1 MKYTITLL
9 FLFLSLTSFSQTEFS
24 SLWNTS
30 NTDTGTSAINEI
42 EIPTNPAY
50 TYNYNVDWGDGQTDT
65 GVTGDI
71 THTYATPN
79 TYTITIDGTFPSIY
93 FNNQGDKLKII
104 EILNWGNIQWQTM
117 ENAFY
122 GCENLNFDA
131 IGAPDLSQV
140 TTLKNMFKNAESFNG
155 IINHWD
161 VSSITDLSGLFYG
174 ATTFNRPLDLW
185 NTGSVIDMSETF
197 YNTSSFNEP
206 LDNWNTAQVT
216 TMSKMFH
223 YAASFNQ
230 NINGWEVTRV
240 TDMSYTFYN
249 ASAFNSPLSSWLVNN
264 VTTMSNMFA
273 YSGFNQPIEIW
284 NVSNVEDM
292 SYMFYRNTVFNQPL
306 NDWIVSN
313 VTNMSH
319 MFDGYYWTTTFNQP
333 INNWDVSNVTNMSFM
348 FRDNKYFNQPLN
360 SWIVTAV
367 TNMESMFESAS
378 RFNEDITVWDVS
390 NVTKMSSMFESA
402 YVFNQDITGW
412 IVSNVTNMSAM
423 FQYANAF
430 NQAITGWDVSN
441 VTDMNSMFYSADAF
455 NQPLDIWD
463 VSKVRNMSSMF
474 NRALTFNQPLNGW
487 QTSAVTNMSYMFY
500 TYNVVT
506 VFNQPLNSWDTS
518 SVTNMSS
525 MFGNAATF
533 DQSLSSWNINN
544 VSNMSDMLDNSGLSQ
559 TNYDNTLISWELQPV
574 RDNVT
579 LGAQGLNY
587 CDSRE
592 ERQNLIDNSSWTI
605 NDDIINCSFVL
616 CTSLVSPANGDTN
629 VPANTNLTWEAVPG
643 ATGYKIS
650 YRIENGGTITATETN
665 LDVGNVTSL
674 DLTSDLTPGDT
685 VYITIVPYNTTDG
698 DAIGCTEESFT
709 VISSW
714 VNDPTAFK
722 LTIDTS
728 IAQSYT
734 SDANQLEI
742 DTNSG
747 YPDYLTYNYSIDWGD
762 NQFNNNVTGDITHT
776 YLVPGIYTISIIGD
790 YPAHY
795 YSSYFSDSKK
805 LLSIDQWGTQQW
817 QSMKDAFY
825 GCSNMEYNATD
836 KPDLSQV
843 TTAYRMFGSASL
855 FNGDINDWDVSNIED
870 MSSMFQSASDF
881 NQPLNDWDVS
891 NVTNMSSMFSSASDF
906 DQPLDNWITSNVTN
920 MSGMF
925 SYSNAFNQ
933 NINSWDVSA
942 VTTMR
947 QMFNR
952 ASLFNQPLLGWDVT
966 SVTDMES
973 MFNNAPVFDQPI
985 DIWTVN
991 NVTNMSSMFEN
1002 ATAFNQNI
1010 NSWNVTAVTDMS
1022 SMFQSATN
1030 FNMPLDNWV
1039 PIAVTNMQSM
1049 FESAITFNQ
1058 NISAWNVTNVINMAS
1073 TFESAKAF
1081 NKPLNGW
1088 DVNSVVDMTSMF
1100 ESAEAFNQPLNLWD
1114 VSAVANMTS
1123 MFEKALVFNQDLND
1137 WTVSS
1142 VTLMPSMFEN
1152 ASAFNSPI
1160 NDWTVAS
1167 VTNMESMFK
1176 NAIVFNQT
1184 LNNWN
1189 TGEVL
1194 TMAEMFS
1201 GASAFNQNIDIWN
1214 VSFVA
1219 TMEAMFKNAISYN
1232 QTMNSW
1238 NVASVRTM
1246 EEMFRGASVFNET
1259 IDGWNVRGVI
1269 TMEEM
1274 FYDAIAFNQTLNSWR
1289 VTNVSNMISMFRNA
1303 TAFDQNLD
1311 DWIIGTTNMKYM
1323 FSNATAFNQ
1332 PLSAWDVSHV
1342 TDMQYMLDYTAL
1354 SRENYDE
1361 TLIAWS
1367 ELVLNYNINLGAQTL
1382 LYCDAEVQ
1390 RQSMIDTY
1398 GWTFTGDILDCPIPT
1413 CTQLISPANGD
1424 IDVPVNTNLTWERA
1438 LYARGYTL
1446 TVVTQPGNILLVDN
1460 EIVTETSYQF
1470 LTDFSGGELVEVTI
1484 IPFND
1489 EGEPLACTM
1498 ESFTITNNSIATV
1511 PDCTT
1516 LTLPL
1521 HGSIDIPVDT
1531 DLEWEPIANAD
1542 GYRIT
1547 VGTTSGGSDILNDI
1561 DVANVTAYQLTTDL
1575 PENTIIYVQITP
1587 YNTIGDAIT
1596 CAEES
1601 FTTET
1606 IPVAPECT
1614 SLTLPLNGTTDVSID
1629 TDFSW
1634 NAVPNATGYLLSV
1647 GTTGGGIEIL
1657 NSIDVGNVTTYDL
1670 PDNLGTNRL
1679 IFVNITPYNAVGDA
1693 IGCTEESFR
1702 TGDSASTDP
1711 PNCTTLT
1718 APLNNA
1724 TDVDITTDLSW
1735 TAITEATGY
1744 TISVGTTTG
1753 GTDILALTDVGNVI
1767 TYNLASDLPETST
1780 IFVTIAPYNAVASA
1794 TGCSE
1799 ESFTTETLPTP
1810 PNCTTLTTP
1819 LNNATDV
1826 DITTDLSWTAA
1837 TDATGYIISVGTTSG
1852 GTDILDNED
1861 VGNVITYN
1869 LASDLPETST
1879 IYVTITPYNAVGN
1892 ATGCAEESFT
1902 TETLPTP
1909 PNCTTLTTPL
1919 NNATDVDIT
1928 TDLSWTAATDTTGYI
1943 ISVGTTTGGTDIL
1956 DNEDVGNVIIYNLAS
1971 DLPETATLYVTITPY
1986 NAVGNATGCTEES
1999 FTTETLPTPPNCT
2012 TLTTPLNNATDVDI
2026 TTDLSWTA
2034 ATDATGYI
2042 ISVGT
2047 TTGGTDILDNED
2059 VGNVITYDLA
2069 SDLPETSI
2077 IYVTITPY
2085 NAVGNATGCSEESFT
2100 TETLPTPPNCTTL
2113 TTPLNNATDVDI
2125 TSDLSWT
2132 AATDTTG
2139 YIISVGTT
2147 TGGTDILDNEDV
2159 GNVITYNLASDLPET
2174 STIYVTIT
2182 PYNAVGNAT
2191 GCIEESFTTETLP
2204 TPPNCTTLTT
2214 PLNNATDVDITTDL
2228 SWTAATDATGYIISV
2243 GTTTGGTD
2251 ILDNE
2256 DVGNVITYNLASDLP
2271 ETATL
2276 YVTIT
2281 PYNAVGNATG
2291 CIEESFTT
2299 ETLPT
2304 PPNCTTL
2311 TTPLNNATDVDITT
2325 DLSWNVATDA
2335 TGYIISVGT
2344 TTGGTDILDNEDVG
2358 NVITYNLAS
2367 DLPETATL
2375 YVTITPYNAIGNA
2388 TGCAEESFTT
2398 ETLPTPP
2405 NCTTL
2410 TTPLN
2415 NATEVDITTDLSWT
2429 AATDATGYII
2439 SVGTTTGGT
2448 DILDNEDVGNVI
2460 TYNLASDLPETSTIY
2475 VTITPYNAVG
2485 NATGCAEESFTTETL
2500 PTPPNCTTLTT
2511 PLNNATDV
2519 DITTDLSWN
2528 AATDATGYIISVG
2541 TTSGGTDILDNEDIG
2556 NVITYNL
2563 ASDLPETAI
2572 IYVTI
2577 TPYNAI
2583 GNATGCTEESF
2594 TTETL
2599 PTPPNCTTLTTP
2611 LNNATDVDITTD
2623 LSWTAATDATGYI
2636 ISAGTTSGGTDILD
2650 NEDVGNVI
2658 TYNLVSYLPE
2668 TSNIFVTITPYNAV
2682 GNATGCTEAIFATET
2697 LLYPP
2702 TCTTL
2707 INPIHNETDVALDTS
2722 IDWEFVATADGYTIS
2737 IGSTSGG
2744 TDIVNNQDVGNATSY
2759 TLIEDLLQNQSYY
2772 VTVTPYNI
2780 DGEAQD
2786 CTESVFTTLTIP
2798 KNDVKYGFSPDNDGI
2813 NDFWH
2818 IEGIEMNPN
2827 NTVTIFNRWGD
2838 MVFQIENYNNTT
2850 NVFRGIAN
2858 KKTKMGA
2865 DVLPEGTYFFQF
2877 DIDGPHNF
2885 DKLKGFV
2892 IIKR

>member
-1 MKYTITLL
+1 MKHIINLL
-9 FLFLSLTSFSQTEFS
+9 FLLLSLTSFSQTEFS

-93 FNNQGDKLKII
+93 FNDQGDKLKII

-140 TTLKNMFKNAESFNG
+140 TTLKNMFKNAASFNG
-155 IINHWD
+155 IINHWN
-161 VSSITDLSGLFYG
+161 VSTITDLSGLFYG

-185 NTGSVIDMSETF
+185 NTGSVTDMSETF
-197 YNTSSFNEP
+197 FRTSSFNEP

-216 TMSKMFH
+216 NMSKMF
-223 YAASFNQ
+223 YSASAFNQ
-230 NINGWEVTRV
+230 SINGWEVSNVR
-240 TDMSYTFYN
+240 DMSYMFYKTTFN
-249 ASAFNSPLSSWLVNN
+249 LPLSSWLVNN
-264 VTTMSNMFA
+264 VTDMSYMFGDA
-273 YSGFNQPIEIW
+273 DFNQPIEIW

-292 SYMFYRNTVFNQPL
+292 SYMFYKNTGFNQPL
-306 NDWIVSN
+306 NSWIVSN
-313 VTNMSH
+313 VTDMSH
-319 MFDGYYWTTTFNQP
+319 MFDGCTRFNQP
-333 INNWDVSNVTNMSFM
+333 INDWDVSNVTNMSFM
-348 FRDNKYFNQPLN
+348 FRDNRYFNQPLN

-367 TNMESMFESAS
+367 TDMESMFDGATQ
-378 RFNEDITVWDVS
+378 FNENITTWDVS
-390 NVTKMSSMFESA
+390 NVVDMQSMFEAA
-402 YVFNQDITGW
+402 YLFNQDITGW
-412 IVSNVTNMSAM
+412 IVSNVTNMNNM
-423 FQYANAF
+423 FRSTNAF
-430 NQAITGWDVSN
+430 NQAITSWDVSK
-441 VTDMNSMFYSADAF
+441 VTDMSSMFASTTTF
-455 NQPLDIWD
+455 NQPLEIWD
-463 VSKVRNMSSMF
+463 VSKVKNMSSMF
-474 NRALTFNQPLNGW
+474 NAARVFNQPLNGW
-487 QTSAVTNMSYMFY
+487 TTSEVTNMSYMFY
-500 TYNVVT
+500 SSTANPT
-506 VFNQPLNSWDTS
+506 TFNQPLNDWDTS

-525 MFGNAATF
+525 MYRNAIAF
-533 DQSLSSWNINN
+533 DQSLASWNISN
-544 VSNMSDMLDNSGLSQ
+544 VSNMSDMLDDSGLSQ
-559 TNYDNTLISWELQPV
+559 TNYDNTLIGWEAQSV

-579 LGAQGLNY
+579 LGAEGLNY
-587 CDSRE
+587 CDSRDQ
-592 ERQNLIDNSSWTI
+592 RQNLIDNSNWII

-616 CTSLVSPANGDTN
+616 CTSLVSPLNGDTN
-629 VPANTNLTWEAVPG
+629 APSNTDIIWEMVPG

-650 YRIENGGTITATETN
+650 YRIENSGVVTAIVTD
-665 LDVGNVTSL
+665 LDVGNVTGL

-685 VYITIVPYNTTDG
+685 VYVTVVPYNATDG
-698 DAIGCTEESFT
+698 DATGCTEESFS

-714 VNDPTAFK
+714 INDPTAFK
-722 LTIDTS
+722 ITIDTS
-728 IAQSYT
+728 ISQSYT
-734 SDANQLEI
+734 SDDNQLRI
-742 DTNSG
+742 DANSS
-747 YPDYLTYNYSIDWGD
+747 YPDYLSYNYSIDWGD
-762 NQFNNNVTGDITHT
+762 NQFNNNVTGGITHT

-795 YSSYFSDSKK
+795 YSNFARDNQK

-817 QSMKDAFY
+817 QSMKNAFY
-825 GCSNMEYNATD
+825 YCKNMEYNATD
-836 KPDLSQV
+836 LPDLSQV
-843 TTAYRMFGSASL
+843 TTTYRMFGSANL
-855 FNGDINDWDVSNIED
+855 FNGNINDWDVSNIED

-881 NQPLNDWDVS
+881 NQPLNDWNVS

-906 DQPLDNWITSNVTN
+906 DQPLDHWITSNVTD
-920 MSGMF
+920 MSIMF
-925 SYSNAFNQ
+925 SSSSAFNQ

-947 QMFNR
+947 QMFYR

-991 NVTNMSSMFEN
+991 NVTNMSSMFEY

-1010 NSWNVTAVTDMS
+1010 NSWSVTAVTDMS
-1022 SMFQSATN
+1022 SMFESATN

-1049 FESAITFNQ
+1049 FESAVTFNQ

-1073 TFESAKAF
+1073 TFKSAKAF

-1100 ESAEAFNQPLNLWD
+1100 ESAEAFNQPLNLWE

-1137 WTVSS
+1137 WIVNS

-1167 VTNMESMFK
+1167 VTNMKSMFK

-1238 NVASVRTM
+1238 NVASVLTM

-1323 FSNATAFNQ
+1323 FSNATSFNQ
-1332 PLSAWDVSHV
+1332 PLSAWDVSPV

-1354 SRENYDE
+1354 SRENYDA

-1367 ELVLNYNINLGAQTL
+1367 ELVVNYNINLGAQTL
-1382 LYCDAEVQ
+1382 LYCDAQ
-1390 RQSMIDTY
+1390 THRQSMIDTY

-1446 TVVTQPGNILLVDN
+1446 TVVTQPGNVLLVDN
-1460 EIVTETSYQF
+1460 ETVTETSYQF
-1470 LTDFSGGELVEVTI
+1470 LSDFSGGELVQVTI
-1484 IPFND
+1484 TPFND

-1498 ESFTITNNSIATV
+1498 ESFTIINNSTPTV

-1521 HGSIDIPVDT
+1521 HGSTDISVDT

-1547 VGTTSGGSDILNDI
+1547 VGTTSGGIDILNDI
-1561 DVANVTAYQLTTDL
+1561 DVANVTAYQLASDF

-1587 YNTIGDAIT
+1587 YNTIGNAIT

-1614 SLTLPLNGTTDVSID
+1614 SLTLPLDGTTDVSID

-1634 NAVPNATGYLLSV
+1634 NPVPNATGYLLSV

-1657 NSIDVGNVTTYDL
+1657 NNIDVGNVTTYDL
-1670 PDNLGTNRL
+1670 PDDLNTNRL

-1711 PNCTTLT
+1711 PTCTTLT
-1718 APLNNA
+1718 APLHNA

-1735 TAITEATGY
+1735 TAITDATGY

-1794 TGCSE
+1794 TGCTE

-1819 LNNATDV
+1819 LNNATNVDITTDLSWTAATDATGYIISVGTTTDGTDILDNEDVGNVITYNLASDLPETSTIFVTITPYNLVGNATGCTEESFTTETLPTPPNCTTLTTPLHNATDV

-1837 TDATGYIISVGTTSG
+1837 TDATGYIISVGTTTGGTDILDNEDVRNVITYDLASDLPETETIFVTITPYNLVGNATGCTEESFTTETLPTPPNCTSLTNPLHNATNVDITTDLSWTAATGATGYIISVGTTTG

-1861 VGNVITYN
+1861 VGNVITYDLASDLPETSTIFVTITPYN
-1869 LASDLPETST
+1869 LVGNATGCTEESFTTETLPTPPNCTSLTNPLHNATDVDITTDLSWTAATDATGYIISVGTTAGGTDILDNEDVGNVITYDLASDLPETSTIYVTITPYNAVGNATGCTEESFTTETLPTPPNCATLTTPLNNVTDVDITTDLSWTAATDATGYIISVGTTTGGTDILDSEDVGNVITYDLASDLPETSTIFVTITPYNVVGNATGCAEESFTTETLPTPPNCTTLTTPLNNATNVDITTDLSWTAATDATGYIISVGTTTGGTDILDNEDVGNVITYDLASDLPETST

-1919 NNATDVDIT
+1919 NNAT
-1928 TDLSWTAATDTTGYI
+1928 
-1943 ISVGTTTGGTDIL
+1943 
-1956 DNEDVGNVIIYNLAS
+1956 N
-1971 DLPETATLYVTITPY
+1971 
-1986 NAVGNATGCTEES
+1986 
-1999 FTTETLPTPPNCT
+1999 
-2012 TLTTPLNNATDVDI
+2012 VDI

-2069 SDLPETSI
+2069 LYLPETSTVF
-2077 IYVTITPY
+2077 VTITPY
-2085 NAVGNATGCSEESFT
+2085 NTV
-2100 TETLPTPPNCTTL
+2100 
-2113 TTPLNNATDVDI
+2113 
-2125 TSDLSWT
+2125 
-2132 AATDTTG
+2132 
-2139 YIISVGTT
+2139 
-2147 TGGTDILDNEDV
+2147 
-2159 GNVITYNLASDLPET
+2159 
-2174 STIYVTIT
+2174 
-2182 PYNAVGNAT
+2182 
-2191 GCIEESFTTETLP
+2191 
-2204 TPPNCTTLTT
+2204 
-2214 PLNNATDVDITTDL
+2214 
-2228 SWTAATDATGYIISV
+2228 
-2243 GTTTGGTD
+2243 
-2251 ILDNE
+2251 
-2256 DVGNVITYNLASDLP
+2256 
-2271 ETATL
+2271 
-2276 YVTIT
+2276 
-2281 PYNAVGNATG
+2281 
-2291 CIEESFTT
+2291 
-2299 ETLPT
+2299 
-2304 PPNCTTL
+2304 
-2311 TTPLNNATDVDITT
+2311 
-2325 DLSWNVATDA
+2325 
-2335 TGYIISVGT
+2335 
-2344 TTGGTDILDNEDVG
+2344 
-2358 NVITYNLAS
+2358 
-2367 DLPETATL
+2367 
-2375 YVTITPYNAIGNA
+2375 
-2388 TGCAEESFTT
+2388 
-2398 ETLPTPP
+2398 
-2405 NCTTL
+2405 
-2410 TTPLN
+2410 
-2415 NATEVDITTDLSWT
+2415 
-2429 AATDATGYII
+2429 
-2439 SVGTTTGGT
+2439 
-2448 DILDNEDVGNVI
+2448 
-2460 TYNLASDLPETSTIY
+2460 
-2475 VTITPYNAVG
+2475 
-2485 NATGCAEESFTTETL
+2485 
-2500 PTPPNCTTLTT
+2500 
-2511 PLNNATDV
+2511 
-2519 DITTDLSWN
+2519 
-2528 AATDATGYIISVG
+2528 
-2541 TTSGGTDILDNEDIG
+2541 
-2556 NVITYNL
+2556 
-2563 ASDLPETAI
+2563 
-2572 IYVTI
+2572 
-2577 TPYNAI
+2577 

-2594 TTETL
+2594 
-2599 PTPPNCTTLTTP
+2599 
-2611 LNNATDVDITTD
+2611 V
-2623 LSWTAATDATGYI
+2623 
-2636 ISAGTTSGGTDILD
+2636 
-2650 NEDVGNVI
+2650 
-2658 TYNLVSYLPE
+2658 
-2668 TSNIFVTITPYNAV
+2668 
-2682 GNATGCTEAIFATET
+2682 TET

-2722 IDWEFVATADGYTIS
+2722 IDWDIVPTADGYTLS

-2744 TDIVNNQDVGNATSY
+2744 TDIVNNEDVGNATSY
-2759 TLIEDLLQNQSYY
+2759 NLIQDLLQNQSYY
-2772 VTVTPYNI
+2772 VTVTAYNI
-2780 DGEAQD
+2780 DGDAQG

-2813 NDFWH
+2813 NEFWH
-2818 IEGIEMNPN
+2818 IEGIEDNPS

-2877 DIDGPHNF
+2877 DINGPHNF